1 MAIIGNFF
9 SRLRQRNVLR
19 AGIGYVVSGWLI
31 VQIAD
36 VLLPIFDA
44 PDWIMRALI
53 IALALG
59 FPVAMA
65 FSWFFE
71 ITPTGIK
78 RTEDVPPDDAAV
90 QVLDRRMN
98 FVIIAILIAALSL
111 SLYGN
116 FRSPAAP
123 RELVSILIADFENQ
137 SGNEL
142 FSGVV
147 EDFLLV
153 GLEVAPFVNAFSRKN
168 AATIAADLPG
178 AGAGP
183 TPLNVETAALIALRE
198 GVHIVIA
205 GTVSRADDKL
215 TVAVTGISAGEQQE
229 LFSLSENV
237 ASDADILNAI
247 AALSKKVRIK
257 LGNTEK
263 PLGAGESESFAV
275 VNLEAAAEYLK
286 AQDLQLDRRLEEAV
300 IHYEKALQ
308 FDPDFARAYAGLA
321 LTEQYL
327 GNSEAATNNWKE
339 ALARLDRLTE
349 RGRLRTLGNYFMIN
363 QGDYEKALET
373 YESLV
378 EKYPADNVAHNN
390 LAVAAFYA
398 MDFNRALEGGREVAA
413 RFPKHSGYRGNL
425 TLYAMY
431 ASRFDEASDVADELI
446 DDDPSSAYAFLVTAL
461 TSAVKGDLV
470 AAEDT
475 YIRMLGLGQFGR
487 SIANEGLADLAAYR
501 GDFAGAIE
509 MLNRSIEEERALNS
523 GHTVALKQIMK
534 VQALLNIDAD
544 EEARQLTHEALASAG
559 GDSAILVPAA
569 MALIQLGAT
578 DEADGIAKQMSE
590 SLSLPKRA
598 YAQAIRAK
606 IAASNGQLDSAI
618 EQADAAIDTVDLW
631 LIRYLRAQL
640 NSRAGLNA
648 AALADLAVCQQRI
661 GEGIAVFLNDRPS
674 FRLMRDFEATVATT
688 NSAVK
693 SGT

>member
-1 MAIIGNFF
+1 MAMIRNFMGK
-9 SRLRQRNVLR
+9 LRHRNVFR
-19 AGIGYVVSGWLI
+19 AGIGYIVSAWLI

-36 VLLPIFDA
+36 VLLPVFDA
-44 PDWIMRALI
+44 PDWIVRALI
-53 IALALG
+53 IALAVG
-59 FPVAMA
+59 FPIALA
-65 FSWFFE
+65 LSWFFE

-90 QVLDRRMN
+90 QLLDRRMN
-98 FVIIAILIAALSL
+98 FVIMAILIAALSL

-123 RELVSILIADFENQ
+123 QELVSILIADFENQ
-137 SGNEL
+137 SGNDL

-153 GLEVAPFVNAFSRKN
+153 GLEVAPFVNAFSRKD
-168 AATIAADLPG
+168 AAIIAASLPG
-178 AGAGP
+178 ARAGS

-198 GVHIVIA
+198 GVNIVIA
-205 GTVSRADDKL
+205 GTVSRANDKL
-215 TVAVTGISAGEQQE
+215 TVSVTGISAGEQQE
-229 LFSLSENV
+229 LFTLSENV

-247 AALSKKVRIK
+247 AALSQKVRMK

-286 AQDLQLDRRLEEAV
+286 AQDLQLDRKLEEAV
-300 IHYEKALQ
+300 THYESALR

-327 GNSEAATNNWKE
+327 GNSEAATENWKE

-398 MDFNRALEGGREVAA
+398 MDFDRTLEVGREVAA

-431 ASRFDEASDVADELI
+431 ASRFDEASDVAEALI
-446 DDDPSSAYAFLVTAL
+446 DDDPSSAYAFLVLAL
-461 TSAVKGDLV
+461 TSAVNGDFV
-470 AAEDT
+470 AAEET
-475 YIRMLGLGQFGR
+475 YRRMQGLGQFGR
-487 SIANEGLADLAAYR
+487 SIGNEGLADLAAYR
-501 GDFAGAIE
+501 GDFAAAVEI
-509 MLNRSIEEERALNS
+509 LDSSIEEEAALS
-523 GHTVALKQIMK
+523 SAHTVALKQIMK
-534 VQALLNIDAD
+534 AQVLLKMD
-544 EEARQLTHEALASAG
+544 EAEKAQQLLDSALASAG
-559 GDSAILVPAA
+559 GDPAILVPAA
-569 MALIQLGAT
+569 LAYIEIGLS
-578 DEADGIAKQMSE
+578 DEADAIATQMSE

-598 YAQAIRAK
+598 YALAIRAQ
-606 IAASNGQLDSAI
+606 IAASDDQMDSAI
-618 EQADAAIDTVDLW
+618 EQANAAIDTVDLW
-631 LIRYLRAQL
+631 LIRFLRATIYSQ
-640 NSRAGLNA
+640 AGRSVDA
-648 AALADLAVCQQRI
+648 KTDLDVCKQRI
-661 GEGIAVFLNDRPS
+661 GEGLAVFLNDRPS
-674 FRLMRDFEATVATT
+674 YRLMRDFEAAVAT
-688 NSAVK
+688 N
-693 SGT
+693 